1 MVKDTRIRAGTL
13 VDGKYYMKFWAGCR
27 TNETSPVLEC
37 TYDDNEAKAHHQRAN
52 DISSPVTELSAI
64 YRQHQVW
71 NVVVHPVAT
80 SSNVLDYTWTRRQPN
95 GDINTTAGK
104 MHRS

>member
-1 MVKDTRIRAGTL
+1 M
-13 VDGKYYMKFWAGCR
+13 DGKYYMKFWAGYR

-37 TYDDNEAKAHHQRAN
+37 TYDDNQAKAHHQKAN

>member
-1 MVKDTRIRAGTL
+1 MNTSHESPEFEGYLHFVHQGHPDWVPMQTGDASLEGT
-13 VDGKYYMKFWAGCR
+13 G
-27 TNETSPVLEC
+27 
-37 TYDDNEAKAHHQRAN
+37 EAKAHHQKAN

>member
-1 MVKDTRIRAGTL
+1 MNTSQNHPSLRDISTSNAKGHPDWVPMQTGDASLEGT
-13 VDGKYYMKFWAGCR
+13 G
-27 TNETSPVLEC
+27 
-37 TYDDNEAKAHHQRAN
+37 EAKAHHQKAN
-52 DISSPVTELSAI
+52 DISSPVTEHSAI

-104 MHRS
+104 LHRS